1 MIDLVRASGWRGGRL
16 QAHNRAMSTNGHDR
30 PTTLDPEAPG
40 LDEDT
45 RQRRRALA
53 ELQKL
58 SVDEL
63 FQLMVRYGIYTENG
77 ELTPPYRDDGEP
89 SACRPT
95 D

>member
-1 MIDLVRASGWRGGRL
+1 MIVSCA
-16 QAHNRAMSTNGHDR
+16 TNGKL
-30 PTTLDPEAPG
+30 PTLDPEAPG

-45 RQRRRALA
+45 RRRRRALA

-63 FQLMVRYGIYTENG
+63 FRVAVRAGIYTEDG

>member
-1 MIDLVRASGWRGGRL
+1 
-16 QAHNRAMSTNGHDR
+16 MSANGKFK
-30 PTTLDPEAPG
+30 PSLDPDEPG
-40 LDEDT
+40 LDEKT

-53 ELQKL
+53 ELEQL
-58 SVDEL
+58 STKEV
-63 FQLMVRYGIYTENG
+63 FQLMVRAGIYTPDG

>member
-1 MIDLVRASGWRGGRL
+1 
-16 QAHNRAMSTNGHDR
+16 MSTNGKA
-30 PTTLDPEAPG
+30 PTLDPEAPG

-45 RQRRRALA
+45 RRRRRTLVD
-53 ELQKL
+53 LQKL
-58 SVDEL
+58 SIDEL
-63 FQLMVRYGIYTENG
+63 FQVAVRAGIYTKDG

>member
-1 MIDLVRASGWRGGRL
+1 MKYDRTVIAYHGRL
-16 QAHNRAMSTNGHDR
+16 QAHNCPMSANGNH
-30 PTTLDPEAPG
+30 PLAPLDPEAPG
-40 LDEDT
+40 LDEET

-63 FQLMVRYGIYTENG
+63 FQLMVRYGIYTEDG
-77 ELTPPYRDDGEP
+77 KLTPPYSNDEP